1 MPCDDIVMIE
11 TDAARI
17 RRPLL
22 SALYTDAMLLADDT
36 RAYIEHPDEQEDSHL
51 DPLARILL
59 SCEQLRMTTRL
70 MIVMAWLL
78 AWRAVDAGEMD
89 ESARPRLEA
98 MPMPDIAALA
108 SLPDQA
114 RALIDAGIALYRRA
128 AFLDEAMARTPA
140 VSPALAMQQRLAA
153 AL

>member
-22 SALYTDAMLLADDT
+22 AALYTDAMLLADDT
-36 RAYIEHPDEQEDSHL
+36 RAHIEHPDEQGDGRL
-51 DPLARILL
+51 DPLGRVLL

-70 MIVMAWLL
+70 MIVLAWLL
-78 AWRAVDAGEMD
+78 AWRAIDAGEMD
-89 ESARPRLEA
+89 ENARPRLEA
-98 MPMPDIAALA
+98 MPLPDIAALA
-108 SLPDQA
+108 GFPDQA
-114 RALIDAGIALYRRA
+114 RALIDDGIALYRRA

-140 VSPALAMQQRLAA
+140 VSPALVMQRRLAA

>member
-1 MPCDDIVMIE
+1 MIE

-36 RAYIEHPDEQEDSHL
+36 RAWIEHPDEQGGDRL
-51 DPLARILL
+51 DPLAGILL

-70 MIVMAWLL
+70 MIVLAWLL

-89 ESARPRLEA
+89 GKAQPRLEA
-98 MPMPDIAALA
+98 MPLPDMAALA
-108 SLPDQA
+108 SFPDQA
-114 RALIDAGIALYRRA
+114 RALIDDGMALYRRA
-128 AFLDEAMARTPA
+128 VFLDEAMAQPPA
-140 VSPALAMQQRLAA
+140 VSPALAMQRRLAA